1 MPAAHPIRMAFLN
14 GILSPAA
21 RVLAAHTHTFSFQF
35 SWAMT
40 QAVMALVAGVLVL
53 IRPKNLNFILAAY
66 LILLGAL
73 GLAQIYF

>member
-1 MPAAHPIRMAFLN
+1 MSAVHPIRMALLN
-14 GILSPAA
+14 GILWSAA
-21 RVLAAHTHTFSFQF
+21 SVLAARTHTFSFQF

-73 GLAQIYF
+73 GLVQIYF